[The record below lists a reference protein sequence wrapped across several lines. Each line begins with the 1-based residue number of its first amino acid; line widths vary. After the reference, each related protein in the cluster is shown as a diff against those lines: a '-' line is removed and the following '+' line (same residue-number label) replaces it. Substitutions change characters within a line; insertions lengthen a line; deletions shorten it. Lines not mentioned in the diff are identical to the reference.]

1 MNEIEIIFCRGIP
14 GSGKT
19 VWAKEWV
26 LKDTTKRIRINNDD
40 LKLMMQPLEFTFNQ
54 VLGPLFR
61 KARLAIIKE
70 AIKNGLSVVVDNM
83 NLSITLLKKEA
94 ELIKKYCN
102 TYKINCT
109 ISVRT
114 FNESLEECIFRDS
127 FRTHPVGEE
136 LITSLYKNYKDIL
149 NSDETI
155 HL

>member
-19 VWAKEWV
+19 VWAKDWV
-26 LKDTTKRIRINNDD
+26 LKDTAKRIRINNDD
-40 LKLMMQPLEFTFNQ
+40 LKQMMQPLEPPFNQ
-54 VLGPLFR
+54 ILGPLFR
-61 KARLAIIKE
+61 KTRLAIIKE

-83 NLSITLLKKEA
+83 NLNNSALRKEA
-94 ELIKKYCN
+94 ELIKKYCS